1 MSGRGWVP
9 ASCGQRPAGGR
20 AAAGV
25 REALRRGRRT
35 STPGARGGGREP
47 EFAWR
52 GGALVDVETG
62 STWDP
67 GSGRAVDG
75 ELRGEALERVAYATA
90 FDWAWA
96 DFYPETAV
104 YGR

>member
-1 MSGRGWVP
+1 MPLLVYANPETRAAHVYV
-9 ASCGQRPAGGR
+9 RRAGGR
-20 AAAGV
+20 
-25 REALRRGRRT
+25 EL
-35 STPGARGGGREP
+35 

-67 GSGRAVDG
+67 ARGRVVDG
-75 ELRGEALERVAYATA
+75 ELRGEALGRVAYATA

>member
-1 MSGRGWVP
+1 MVYANP
-9 ASCGQRPAGGR
+9 ETR
-20 AAAGV
+20 AAHLYAK
-25 REALRRGRRT
+25 RA
-35 STPGARGGGREP
+35 GGREP

-75 ELRGEALERVAYATA
+75 ELRGAALERVAYATA